1 MSETIL
7 AIALGLGLAAACGF
21 RVFVPLFALALASA
35 SGHVELAEGW
45 SWVGSMPALIAFGV
59 ATFLEI
65 GAYYFP
71 LVDNLLDAVA
81 TPAAVVAGVVATASC
96 VSDVSPLMRWSV
108 AIIAG
113 GGAAGVV
120 QVVTVKARLATAA
133 FTGGTL
139 NPLVSTLENAGAIVL
154 SVIGLLVPVLALVL
168 VIVAV
173 FLLWRWAKR
182 SLVQGPESF
191 SITS

>member
-7 AIALGLGLAAACGF
+7 AISLGVGLAAACGF
-21 RVFVPLFALALASA
+21 RVFVPLFALSLAAL
-35 SGHVELAEGW
+35 SGHVELHDSFA
-45 SWVGSMPALIAFGV
+45 WVGTLPALVAFGV

-71 LVDNLLDAVA
+71 LVDNLLDSVA
-81 TPAAVVAGVVATASC
+81 SPAAVVAGVVATASC
-96 VSDVSPLMRWSV
+96 VTDMSPLMQWSV

-120 QVVTVKARLATAA
+120 QLVTVKARLATAA

-139 NPLVSTLENAGAIVL
+139 NPVVSTLENVGAIFL
-154 SVIGLLVPVLALVL
+154 SVLGVLLPALALVL
-168 VIVAV
+168 AVVAV
-173 FLLWRWAKR
+173 FLLWRWSRRRQAAAAA
-182 SLVQGPESF
+182 
-191 SITS
+191 

>member
-7 AIALGLGLAAACGF
+7 AMALGLGLAAACGF
-21 RVFVPLFALALASA
+21 RVFVPLFALALAGA
-35 SGHVELAEGW
+35 SGHVELSEGW
-45 SWVGSMPALIAFGV
+45 AWVGSAPAVITFGV

-71 LVDNLLDAVA
+71 LVDNLLDTVA

-96 VSDVSPLMRWSV
+96 VSDVSPLLRWSV

-139 NPLVSTLENAGAIVL
+139 NPLVSTLENVGAIVL
-154 SVIGLLVPVLALVL
+154 SVIGILVPVVALVL
-168 VIVAV
+168 VTVAV
-173 FLLWRWAKR
+173 FLLWRWSRRRAMKEPA
-182 SLVQGPESF
+182 VP
-191 SITS
+191 